1 MTNQILSEEFLRMQK
16 LAGIITESHLNE
28 EEINFKDADQYADF
42 LQNKT
47 KELENSK
54 IKLKIYDTFSNED
67 PEKEKF
73 SGYITADVLKRTGG
87 TGNLIYDATL
97 IDNGGYKLLAPLKGK
112 KISLTIPSTT
122 GGNGGFKSED
132 PQMGGLFKVETF
144 EFLDKPQAAP
154 QAESIDPL
162 DEIINNALKSA
173 GIVNES
179 QLSEAENIT
188 PDQAIQKA
196 MPLASKIENSPELD
210 KVAAQIAKNPSMMAQ
225 LEKALAQGGVQANL
239 NEAEEELDQNDM
251 KTLMLNFAKKTN
263 QVQERISNDGD
274 ADTSSAGLGMAAAV
288 IGGTVGSSVSG
299 LIAAAIP
306 AVTSIVAGPAVFGAL
321 IGIALFMIARKIYL
335 INNPDA

>member
-1 MTNQILSEEFLRMQK
+1 MIQLNEIKRMQQ
-16 LAGIITESHLNE
+16 LAGIITESQLNE

-73 SGYITADVLKRTGG
+73 SGYVTANILKRTGG
-87 TGNLIYDATL
+87 TGNLIFDATL

-196 MPLASKIENSPELD
+196 IPLASKIENSPELD

>member
-1 MTNQILSEEFLRMQK
+1 MIQLNEIKRMQQ
-16 LAGIITESHLNE
+16 LAGIITESQLNE

-73 SGYITADVLKRTGG
+73 SGYVTANILKRTGG
-87 TGNLIYDATL
+87 TGNLIFDATL

-154 QAESIDPL
+154 QAESIDQL
-162 DEIINNALKSA
+162 DEIINNALKAA
-173 GIVNES
+173 GI
-179 QLSEAENIT
+179 
-188 PDQAIQKA
+188 K
-196 MPLASKIENSPELD
+196 
-210 KVAAQIAKNPSMMAQ
+210 
-225 LEKALAQGGVQANL
+225 
-239 NEAEEELDQNDM
+239 
-251 KTLMLNFAKKTN
+251 
-263 QVQERISNDGD
+263 
-274 ADTSSAGLGMAAAV
+274 
-288 IGGTVGSSVSG
+288 
-299 LIAAAIP
+299 
-306 AVTSIVAGPAVFGAL
+306 
-321 IGIALFMIARKIYL
+321 
-335 INNPDA
+335 

>member
-1 MTNQILSEEFLRMQK
+1 MTQLNEIKRMQQ
-16 LAGIITESHLNE
+16 LAGILTESQLSETQQFSIPDILNGKHIQSNNPLNTIEDYKPGMKVVAHKFYGNKEELNQSYGTVTGMEGGKVQYKRADGKTAEFDPADLVIVTGQATESQLNE

-154 QAESIDPL
+154 QAESLDPL
-162 DEIINNALKSA
+162 DEVINNALKAA
-173 GIVNES
+173 GI
-179 QLSEAENIT
+179 
-188 PDQAIQKA
+188 K
-196 MPLASKIENSPELD
+196 
-210 KVAAQIAKNPSMMAQ
+210 
-225 LEKALAQGGVQANL
+225 
-239 NEAEEELDQNDM
+239 
-251 KTLMLNFAKKTN
+251 
-263 QVQERISNDGD
+263 
-274 ADTSSAGLGMAAAV
+274 
-288 IGGTVGSSVSG
+288 
-299 LIAAAIP
+299 
-306 AVTSIVAGPAVFGAL
+306 
-321 IGIALFMIARKIYL
+321 
-335 INNPDA
+335 